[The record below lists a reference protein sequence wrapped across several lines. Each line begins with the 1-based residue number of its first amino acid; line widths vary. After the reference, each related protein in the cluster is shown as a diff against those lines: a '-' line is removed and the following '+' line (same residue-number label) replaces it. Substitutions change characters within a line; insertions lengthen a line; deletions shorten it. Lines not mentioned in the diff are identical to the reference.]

1 MKDHVRSSEGIGR
14 SQKGARVHTVPT
26 VHNKTNTH
34 TCSPPAKRTPSA
46 HSTFDDGSS
55 LQKKTSLRSARK
67 ASDVR
72 KHEVSY
78 RLIKGPA
85 PAPPPAAPPRSGS
98 KKRPD
103 LGFDIDW
110 QTPVRITSPSYPPWY
125 IHAA

>member
-85 PAPPPAAPPRSGS
+85 PAPLGYEKEAGPGIRHRLAADAGADLFAFLASRRRS
-98 KKRPD
+98 
-103 LGFDIDW
+103 
-110 QTPVRITSPSYPPWY
+110 
-125 IHAA
+125 AAG